1 MWGGEG
7 GMVNFGYIWLWSQSV
22 HNMISPLMWTIV
34 SIFSGRGLSNCQP
47 IIGVD
52 PLGRHW
58 CIFFTRTHYSNP
70 GHDRGG
76 TILPQNDA
84 LFSFKMLQNR
94 GVNLNLC
101 IVLATPKPSQSSN
114 LAWRALLS
122 VSAPPTSPPPPSHYN
137 QGLSNQGLSSQGLP
151 SQLGTSLLT

>member
-1 MWGGEG
+1 MFVKLHITDKTEECLVATTWTLVKRINFMNILSVCGEG
-7 GMVNFGYIWLWSQSV
+7 GYWIGYRWFWSQSV
-22 HNMISPLMWTIV
+22 HTMISPLMWTIV

-76 TILPQNDA
+76 GYPSLLLMCFEELLINDLRSFIGFWWRRGYIFWKIKRECAFFLILN
-84 LFSFKMLQNR
+84 FR
-94 GVNLNLC
+94 
-101 IVLATPKPSQSSN
+101 
-114 LAWRALLS
+114 
-122 VSAPPTSPPPPSHYN
+122 
-137 QGLSNQGLSSQGLP
+137 LP
-151 SQLGTSLLT
+151 S